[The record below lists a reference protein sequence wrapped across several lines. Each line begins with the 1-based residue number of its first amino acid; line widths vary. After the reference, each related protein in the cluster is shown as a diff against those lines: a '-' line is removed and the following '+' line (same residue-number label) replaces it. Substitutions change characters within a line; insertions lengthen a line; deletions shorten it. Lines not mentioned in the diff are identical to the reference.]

1 MGGSPRPWG
10 VSSQA
15 NLLPCKE
22 PEQGSF
28 SVRTHP
34 KAVSMRNDAPVSTQA
49 AQTDSRTEGA
59 YAQIAQVRTER
70 VSRRPGFCVRQPRAT
85 ARLVRVRSLG
95 WTSATLVGAHF
106 ARDLLRRRRAR
117 KHLGL
122 LAFLGWTSHQGA
134 GWSTV
139 VVPLRTGSYQ
149 AGTREVQTD
158 SGVGISARA
167 LLTFDGV
174 QPRAPTAMC

>member
-22 PEQGSF
+22 HEQGSF

-70 VSRRPGFCVRQPRAT
+70 FWVLRSSAPSYRPF
-85 ARLVRVRSLG
+85 
-95 WTSATLVGAHF
+95 
-106 ARDLLRRRRAR
+106 
-117 KHLGL
+117 
-122 LAFLGWTSHQGA
+122 GA
-134 GWSTV
+134 GTLARMDVGDTCWRPFRKGYSQTAACAEAFGALGV
-139 VVPLRTGSYQ
+139 FWVGPRCGLVISS
-149 AGTREVQTD
+149 GTTTNGFVSSRNK
-158 SGVGISARA
+158 GGAN
-167 LLTFDGV
+167 
-174 QPRAPTAMC
+174 